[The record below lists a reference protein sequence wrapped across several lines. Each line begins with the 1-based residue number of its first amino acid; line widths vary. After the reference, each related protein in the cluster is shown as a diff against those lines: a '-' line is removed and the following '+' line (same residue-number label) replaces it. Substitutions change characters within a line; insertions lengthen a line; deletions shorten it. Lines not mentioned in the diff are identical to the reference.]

1 MIIQENEEL
10 ILIRYS
16 DMYGKDTIKEHKKIM
31 EKQGYC
37 WFGKIGKKS
46 SKGHINELLKMS
58 QPKILLV
65 SKQAAYVAEIS
76 DIGYDIPES
85 NYPIYYKEELF
96 AKNVYPSIYFKIIG
110 LKKIDKSLLNF

>member
-1 MIIQENEEL
+1 
-10 ILIRYS
+10 
-16 DMYGKDTIKEHKKIM
+16 
-31 EKQGYC
+31 
-37 WFGKIGKKS
+37 
-46 SKGHINELLKMS
+46 MS

-96 AKNVYPSIYFKIIG
+96 AKNVYPSIYFKMIG
-110 LKKIDKSLLNF
+110 LKKIDKSLLNNFIVKSSINSVLNALATLNDLSTINKM